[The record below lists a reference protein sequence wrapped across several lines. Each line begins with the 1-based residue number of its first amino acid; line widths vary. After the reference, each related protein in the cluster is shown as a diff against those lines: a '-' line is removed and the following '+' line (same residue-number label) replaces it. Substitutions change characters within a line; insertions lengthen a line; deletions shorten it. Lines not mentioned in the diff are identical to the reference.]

1 MITIVS
7 ASPNVKPRSTGR
19 ATKSD
24 MPPSRNAPAR
34 MNSTPVIATSAAA
47 SASCAASPMLDS
59 ANTVAAS
66 TAADDDVDETIAK
79 RLLPVSA

>member
-1 MITIVS
+1 M
-7 ASPNVKPRSTGR
+7 KPRNTGR

-24 MPPSRNAPAR
+24 MPPSRAAPAR

-47 SASCAASPMLDS
+47 SASCAASAIPDS
-59 ANTVAAS
+59 ASTVAAS
-66 TAADDDVDETIAK
+66 TAADDDVDDTIAK